1 MSHKMKI
8 WPNKSV
14 RPCRVSGGVRDA
26 QSINSWPYL
35 FELHF
40 KENPVQRL
48 TRTERR
54 PSGERGEALL
64 RATALR

>member
-1 MSHKMKI
+1 MKI
-8 WPNKSV
+8 WPNRSV
-14 RPCRVSGGVRDA
+14 RPCRVSGGARDA
-26 QSINSWPYL
+26 HSINSWPYFVL
-35 FELHF
+35 VLL